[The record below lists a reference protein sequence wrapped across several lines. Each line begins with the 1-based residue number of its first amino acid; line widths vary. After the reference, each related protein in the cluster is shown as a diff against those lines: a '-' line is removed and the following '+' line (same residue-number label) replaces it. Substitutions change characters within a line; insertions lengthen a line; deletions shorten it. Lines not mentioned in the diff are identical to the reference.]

1 MVSVNVI
8 LAQRVIGV
16 DPRAIRVVVER
27 GVVGGAQ
34 LLAGGLEVVKF
45 IVHENKIV

>member
-1 MVSVNVI
+1 VV
-8 LAQRVIGV
+8 GV
-16 DPRAIRVVVER
+16 DPRAVSVVIEG

-45 IVHENKIV
+45 IVHKNKIV